1 MRVKT
6 VPLST
11 LKEDPQNARVH
22 PDRNM
27 AAIVESLKA
36 FGQVEPLVVREG
48 SDIVIGGNG
57 RLVAMRQLGW
67 EKAKVVVVD
76 VDDAKASALAIA
88 LNRTAELA
96 EWDEQKL
103 SELLSAITEDSLLAA
118 TGFDDK
124 ELRKLV
130 ANVNMEDFAK
140 DTPAEDA
147 LPEAPPGPSTG
158 MSGDGFW
165 FYVEYYGQEDRFDAL
180 KRRLESIMTNKH
192 EIDPDAFERMVCDY
206 AEANGWT

>member
-1 MRVKT
+1 MQVKT
-6 VPLST
+6 VALDT

-27 AAIVESLKA
+27 KAIEESLRA
-36 FGQVEPLVVREG
+36 FGQVEPLVVRTE
-48 SDIVIGGNG
+48 SNVVVGGNG
-57 RLVAMRQLGW
+57 RLVAMRELGW
-67 EKAKVVVVD
+67 KKAKVVFVEL
-76 VDDAKASALAIA
+76 DDEKAAALAIA
-88 LNRTAELA
+88 LNRTGELA
-96 EWDEQKL
+96 EWNEQKL
-103 SELLSAITEDSLLAA
+103 SELLGAITEESLLAA

-130 ANVNMEDFAK
+130 ANVNMEDFNKEA
-140 DTPAEDA
+140 PAEDA

-165 FYVEYYGQEDRFDAL
+165 FYVEYYGQEDRFDVL
-180 KRRLESIMTNKH
+180 KRKLSSIMTNKH
-192 EIDPDAFERMVCDY
+192 EIDPDAFERMVTDY

>member
-1 MRVKT
+1 MQVKT
-6 VPLST
+6 VGLET

-27 AAIVESLKA
+27 KAILESLRT
-36 FGQVEPLVVREG
+36 FGQVEPLVVRTE
-48 SDIVIGGNG
+48 SNTVVGGNG
-57 RLVAMRQLGW
+57 RLVAMRELGW
-67 EKAKVVVVD
+67 KKAKVVYVEL
-76 VDDAKASALAIA
+76 DDEKAAALAIA
-88 LNRTAELA
+88 LNRTGELA

-103 SELLSAITEDSLLAA
+103 SELLGAITEESLLAA

-130 ANVNMEDFAK
+130 ANVNMEDFSK
-140 DTPAEDA
+140 DAPPEDS
-147 LPEAPPGPSTG
+147 LPDAPPGPSTG

-165 FYVEYYGQEDRFDAL
+165 FYIEYYGQEERFDVL
-180 KRRLESIMTNKH
+180 KNKLASIMTNKH
-192 EIDPDAFERMVCDY
+192 EIDPDAFERMVSDY